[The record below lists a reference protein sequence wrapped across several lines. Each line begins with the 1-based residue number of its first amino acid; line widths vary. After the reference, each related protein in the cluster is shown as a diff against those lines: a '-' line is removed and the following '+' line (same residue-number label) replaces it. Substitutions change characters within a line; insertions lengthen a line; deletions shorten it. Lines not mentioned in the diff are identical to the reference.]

1 MVNGVY
7 SNSVIMSTLTDFLDL
22 LEPEYEEVTVWSQ
35 GKFPLRVVSYFCA
48 EVPPLEFVMSVRG
61 VVVSDSHALVLR
73 NCDET
78 HIVPGGR
85 REKGETLEETL
96 RREILEETGWAT
108 ANYQMLGIWHFHHLA
123 PKPNDFPYLYP
134 DFLHILYAARP
145 TEYLPDTR
153 LKDDY
158 ELECR
163 FVPLEEVKTLKLQQP
178 SQLLFLQAALAKN
191 KK

>member
-1 MVNGVY
+1 
-7 SNSVIMSTLTDFLDL
+7 MSPLTDFLEY
-22 LEPEYEEVTVWSQ
+22 LEPEYEEVTVW
-35 GKFPLRVVSYFCA
+35 GGGRFPLRVVSYFCV
-48 EVPPLEFVMSVRG
+48 EVPPLEFIMSVRA
-61 VVVSDSHALVLR
+61 VVVSDSHVLVLR
-73 NCDET
+73 NYDET

-108 ANYQMLGIWHFHHLA
+108 DNYQMLGLWHFHHLT
-123 PKPNDFPYLYP
+123 PDLTDFPYFYP
-134 DFLHILYAARP
+134 DFLNILYAARP
-145 TEYLPDTR
+145 VEHLPNAR
-153 LKDDY
+153 LPDDY

-163 FVPLEEVKTLKLQQP
+163 FVSIEEVKILKLQQP